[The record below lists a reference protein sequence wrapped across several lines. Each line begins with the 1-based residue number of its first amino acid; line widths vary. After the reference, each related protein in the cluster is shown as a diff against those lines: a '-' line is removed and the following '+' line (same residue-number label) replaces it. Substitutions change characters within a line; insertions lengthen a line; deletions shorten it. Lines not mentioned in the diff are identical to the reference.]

1 MRRSRVLILAAVTT
15 VGMALAPTAGAAPHA
30 APPADYYQPAE
41 DKQGAELAAALH
53 GIIRDQEVLSYDE
66 TEQALKQTD
75 AAPDNPDTVLLLYS
89 DRSARADGDWNR
101 EHVWAKSH
109 GDFGTAQGPGTDM
122 HHLRP
127 SDPTVNSTRSNLD
140 FDTGGEPVEDAPGNS
155 YDEDSFEP
163 RDAVKGDVARMIMYM
178 DVRYNG
184 GDGFPDLS
192 MNDQVDNGKAPHIGR
207 QSVLL
212 NWHQHDP
219 PSQVEKTRNDVIFE
233 QYQHNR
239 NPFIDHPEWASSIW
253 DGSTASP

>member
-1 MRRSRVLILAAVTT
+1 
-15 VGMALAPTAGAAPHA
+15 
-30 APPADYYQPAE
+30 
-41 DKQGAELAAALH
+41 
-53 GIIRDQEVLSYDE
+53 
-66 TEQALKQTD
+66 
-75 AAPDNPDTVLLLYS
+75 
-89 DRSARADGDWNR
+89 
-101 EHVWAKSH
+101 
-109 GDFGTAQGPGTDM
+109 
-122 HHLRP
+122 
-127 SDPTVNSTRSNLD
+127 
-140 FDTGGEPVEDAPGNS
+140 
-155 YDEDSFEP
+155 
-163 RDAVKGDVARMIMYM
+163 MYM